1 MKKNIKKRII
11 CLLIFAAFCVSLNAN
26 QQVFAAKAKK
36 MTQEEFTQL
45 SNNIAFLTK
54 KIYANGLFS
63 PKDNETIIDAKEKL
77 DTALLGGGG
86 KYDLAQA
93 YYKLAYV
100 YRNREYRDDAI
111 ECYQTILENFQ
122 ESPYYLKSVNE
133 LKKMG
138 VKVASPTEESAS
150 EN

>member
-1 MKKNIKKRII
+1 M
-11 CLLIFAAFCVSLNAN
+11 LVFAAVCISLDTNH
-26 QQVFAAKAKK
+26 QVFAAKAKK

-45 SNNIAFLTK
+45 SNNIALLTK

-63 PKDNETIIDAKEKL
+63 PKDNENLIDAKEKL

-86 KYDLAQA
+86 KFDLAQA

-122 ESPYYLKSVNE
+122 ESPYYLKSVTE